1 LNINNNNKK
10 PSKGIFYWYCYC
22 YRGHSDPTAT
32 PQRPHEKPEK
42 IKNETKKP
50 GKESQTN
57 EMEALNVIREAIESL
72 SAEEKID
79 DGKYLEL
86 MNHMKT
92 VYGSMPQQ
100 HAPQQYAIDF
110 IPRPVA
116 VAPPMESMRDVV
128 RHRYFTTGIQANQ
141 LEGFWGG
148 EWVENANGGYT
159 RDEFAI
165 TLDCMLKGEDD
176 VGLINLFERYFVASE
191 IGNCFYTFIM
201 RDGNRVSWK
210 DADMREKF
218 LSLPVIRNKSIVYA
232 LLRKESVMECL
243 LKIKDT
249 TNQEHWAKLFYHMG
263 FHFVNGIRYT
273 VRNNGEAKPR
283 SEAELK
289 KLHLVRVSWRMNA
302 TQNMEVNLYTDKIQL
317 GRSQIVGSMY
327 KMALIY
333 ALLFPEFN
341 APVERFKYRMGGTN
355 AYGEHRVSQY
365 PVMAMSGITAHTRNK
380 NRTYK
385 QKDGDFTITYISK
398 LNDVD
403 A

>member
-1 LNINNNNKK
+1 M
-10 PSKGIFYWYCYC
+10 
-22 YRGHSDPTAT
+22 D
-32 PQRPHEKPEK
+32 
-42 IKNETKKP
+42 
-50 GKESQTN
+50 
-57 EMEALNVIREAIESL
+57 ALNVIREAIESL

-100 HAPQQYAIDF
+100 HAPQQYAGDF
-110 IPRPVA
+110 IPHPVA
-116 VAPPMESMRDVV
+116 VPVAPPMELMRDMI
-128 RHRYFTTGIQANQ
+128 RHRYFTTGLQENQ
-141 LEGFWGG
+141 LGGFWGG
-148 EWVENANGGYT
+148 EWVENARGGYT

-201 RDGNRVSWK
+201 RDTNRVSWK

-218 LSLPVIRNKSIVYA
+218 LSLPVIRNKGIVYA
-232 LLRKESVMECL
+232 LLRKASVMECL
-243 LKIKDT
+243 MKVKDT
-249 TNQEHWAKLFYHMG
+249 TNQDHWAKLFYHMG

-355 AYGEHRVSQY
+355 AYGNHRVSQY
-365 PVMAMSGITAHTRNK
+365 PVMSMSGITAHTRNK

>member
-1 LNINNNNKK
+1 MK
-10 PSKGIFYWYCYC
+10 
-22 YRGHSDPTAT
+22 R
-32 PQRPHEKPEK
+32 
-42 IKNETKKP
+42 KNRKRKVR
-50 GKESQTN
+50 QN

-100 HAPQQYAIDF
+100 HAPQQYEVDY

-116 VAPPMESMRDVV
+116 VAVPPPMEDMRDVI
-128 RHRYFTTGIQANQ
+128 RHRYFTTGLQENQ
-141 LEGFWGG
+141 MTAFWGMFWEDNQDG
-148 EWVENANGGYT
+148 NGYT
-159 RDEFAI
+159 RDEFAL

-176 VGLINLFERYFVASE
+176 LGLINLFERYFTASP
-191 IGNCFYTFIM
+191 IGDTFYTFIM
-201 RDGNRVSWK
+201 RDTNKVSWK

-218 LSLPVIRNKSIVYA
+218 LTIPIIRNKNIDFV
-232 LLRKESVMECL
+232 LIRKKHMAERLMRV
-243 LKIKDT
+243 KDP
-249 TNQEHWAKLFYHMG
+249 NDPEHWAKLFYHMG
-263 FHFVNGIRYT
+263 FHFMNGIRYS
-273 VRNNGEAKPR
+273 VRNNNEAKPR
-283 SEAELK
+283 TEAELK
-289 KLHLVRVSWRMNA
+289 KLHLIRVSWRMNM

-317 GRSQIVGSMY
+317 GRSQIVPQMY
-327 KMALIY
+327 HMALIY

-341 APVERFKYRMGGTN
+341 APIERFKYRMI
-355 AYGEHRVSQY
+355 HDRVSPY
-365 PVMAMSGITAHTRNK
+365 PVMSMSGITAHTRNK

-385 QKDGDFTITYISK
+385 QRDGDFTITYISK